1 MNHTFSILMSTAFSL
16 FLLMDAIG
24 NVPIFL
30 ALLKPIPPKRQRVII
45 MRELFIALVIILLFA
60 LAGQQIL
67 SLFGITPATV
77 MLSGGIILFMISIKM
92 IFPPA
97 ATLETPPPTHE
108 PFLVPLALP
117 LVAGPAVLAAVILYS
132 SQHESVWITMG
143 AILIAWVAS
152 AIILLCGASLRKFL
166 GKSGTQA
173 CERLMGLILTMIAV
187 EMFSN
192 GISSFAE
199 TCMAAI

>member
-1 MNHTFSILMSTAFSL
+1 MSHTLSILLSTAFSL
-16 FLLMDAIG
+16 FLLMNAIG
-24 NVPIFL
+24 NIPIFL
-30 ALLKPIPPKRQRVII
+30 TLLKAIPLKRQRVII
-45 MRELFIALVIILLFA
+45 MRELLIALGIILLFA

-67 SLFGITPATV
+67 ALFGITSTSV

-97 ATLETPPPTHE
+97 VAPEAPPPTHE

-132 SQHESVWITMG
+132 SQHESVWITIG
-143 AILIAWVAS
+143 AVLIAWVAS
-152 AIILLCGASLRKFL
+152 IIILLCGASLRKFL
-166 GKSGTQA
+166 GESGTQA

-187 EMFSN
+187 EMFLN
-192 GISSFAE
+192 GISSFAG
-199 TCMAAI
+199 TCIAAL